1 MSPRHHNVRRVLK
14 PVLGI
19 GLLALLLS
27 QLDSARL
34 KETVTQVQWGWAAL
48 SLVLAI
54 LANVACAYRWRGI
67 THALSEQKILSPQSA
82 IELYFQGVA
91 ANTVLPGGIIG
102 GDIWRTVGLS
112 KKGISKLIAAK
123 TVFLDRVSGFWALSI
138 FAATVFFVALLTR
151 ASSGISIDT
160 LQAPKDLI
168 IGYGVAMTLIV
179 VAPIGA
185 TLIAQRYAAHE
196 GGSLIRSLPLSLLSQ
211 LLTIAAFGGC
221 LLAVNA
227 TINPFMLFLVSA
239 GIFLGAVVPASIGG
253 FGSREVAAVFFLAAL
268 SVAPETAFVASFLFG
283 LTATVQGAIVAP
295 ILVFKPRS

>member
-1 MSPRHHNVRRVLK
+1 MKRFLK
-14 PVLGI
+14 PILGL

-34 KETVTQVQWGWAAL
+34 KDTISQLNWAWAL
-48 SLVLAI
+48 LAVMLAI
-54 LANVACAYRWRGI
+54 VANMACAYRWRGI
-67 THALSEQKILSPQSA
+67 AHQLSDRKILSPGAA

-112 KKGISKLIAAK
+112 KKGLSKLIAAK

-138 FAATVFFVALLTR
+138 FATFAFVFTFL
-151 ASSGISIDT
+151 ASPTSN
-160 LQAPKDLI
+160 LAAQVLRAPKDLVI
-168 IGYGVAMTLIV
+168 AYGLVMGLIAVTPVA
-179 VAPIGA
+179 A
-185 TLIAQRYAAHE
+185 TLIAKRYAAME
-196 GGSLIRSLPLSLLSQ
+196 GKGLINSLPLSLASQ
-211 LLTIAAFGGC
+211 ALTIAAFWAC
-221 LLAVNA
+221 LMAANA
-227 TINPFMLFLVSA
+227 TVSLLLLSLVAA

-283 LTATVQGAIVAP
+283 LTATVQGALYAP
-295 ILVFKPRS
+295 LLLIKR

>member
-1 MSPRHHNVRRVLK
+1 MRRFLK
-14 PVLGI
+14 PVLGF
-19 GLLALLLS
+19 GLLALLFS
-27 QLDSARL
+27 QLDTARL
-34 KETVTQVQWGWAAL
+34 QETIAQLQWGWAAVAV
-48 SLVLAI
+48 VLAI

-67 THALSEQKILSPQSA
+67 VHQFSEQKILSPNSA

-112 KKGISKLIAAK
+112 KRGISKLIAAK

-138 FAATVFFVALLTR
+138 FASVAFFVTLL
-151 ASSGISIDT
+151 AQSSSSISVDT
-160 LQAPKDLI
+160 LRAPKDLI
-168 IGYGVAMTLIV
+168 IVYGVAMTF
-179 VAPIGA
+179 VALAPVAA
-185 TLIAQRYAAHE
+185 TLVAQRYAARE
-196 GGSLIRSLPLSLLSQ
+196 GRSLISSLPLSLLSQ
-211 LLTIAAFGGC
+211 LLTIAAFGVC

-227 TINPFMLFLVSA
+227 VINPLMLFLVSA

>member
-1 MSPRHHNVRRVLK
+1 MKRFLK
-14 PVLGI
+14 PILGI

-27 QLDSARL
+27 QLDSAQL
-34 KETVTQVQWGWAAL
+34 KDTIAQLNWAWAL
-48 SLVLAI
+48 LAVVLAI
-54 LANVACAYRWRGI
+54 LANLVCAYRWRGI
-67 THALSEQKILSPQSA
+67 AHQFSEQKVLSPRAA

-112 KKGISKLIAAK
+112 KKGLSKLIAAK

-138 FAATVFFVALLTR
+138 FAAAAFVLVMLIPP
-151 ASSGISIDT
+151 SSGFSGSM
-160 LQAPKDLI
+160 LNAPKDL
-168 IGYGVAMTLIV
+168 V
-179 VAPIGA
+179 VAYGLVMGLIAIAPIAA
-185 TLIAQRYAAHE
+185 TLVAQRYAASE
-196 GGSLIRSLPLSLLSQ
+196 GRSLIHALPLSLISQ
-211 LLTIAAFGGC
+211 VLTIAAFWAC
-221 LLAVNA
+221 LMSVSIALSPLHLA
-227 TINPFMLFLVSA
+227 FVSA

-283 LTATVQGAIVAP
+283 LTATVQGALVAP

>member
-1 MSPRHHNVRRVLK
+1 MSLRHHDVRRFLK

-48 SLVLAI
+48 SVVFAI
-54 LANVACAYRWRGI
+54 LANVVCAYRWRGI
-67 THALSEQKILSPQSA
+67 AHQFAERKILSPQGA
-82 IELYFQGVA
+82 IALYFQGVA

-138 FAATVFFVALLTR
+138 FATTAFFVALLAN
-151 ASSGISIDT
+151 ASSGISVDV

-168 IGYGVAMTLIV
+168 IAYGAAMTL
-179 VAPIGA
+179 VALAPVAA
-185 TLIAQRYAAHE
+185 TQVAQRYAAHE
-196 GGSLIRSLPLSLLSQ
+196 GRSLINALPLSLVSQ
-211 LLTIAAFGGC
+211 LLTIAAFGVC

-227 TINPFMLFLVSA
+227 TINPLMLFLVSA